1 MGNAYVNEKKR
12 ALDLTID
19 VLLALC
25 MFSPTTKTTDDA
37 FRYVFWRR
45 GVETRRLA
53 TIRALIV
60 KGPIFCYGKST
71 RKGHVKFWIFVV
83 WEQFQDFYGDNFQ
96 LREGK
101 KEIWFDTFFPFYEKW
116 LDVK

>member
-25 MFSPTTKTTDDA
+25 MFSPTTSDDA
-37 FRYVFWRR
+37 FRYVSLRR

-60 KGPIFCYGKST
+60 KKTPIS
-71 RKGHVKFWIFVV
+71 
-83 WEQFQDFYGDNFQ
+83 
-96 LREGK
+96 LR
-101 KEIWFDTFFPFYEKW
+101 
-116 LDVK
+116 

>member
-60 KGPIFCYGKST
+60 KVPIFVT
-71 RKGHVKFWIFVV
+71 VKVHARVMLSFEYLWFGNNFEIFMVTIFNL
-83 WEQFQDFYGDNFQ
+83 E
-96 LREGK
+96 REK
-101 KEIWFDTFFPFYEKW
+101 K
-116 LDVK
+116 